1 MIISRNYNYKYNY
14 IGGFMKR
21 HGNNKK
27 LVNHKNKMEQF
38 SKDNVL
44 NQANIDDL
52 VQLEILLKEKL
63 SK

>member
-1 MIISRNYNYKYNY
+1 
-14 IGGFMKR
+14 MKQY
-21 HGNNKK
+21 GNNKK
-27 LVNHKNKMEQF
+27 LLNHDNLVNQF

-52 VQLEILLKEKL
+52 IQLEILLKEKL